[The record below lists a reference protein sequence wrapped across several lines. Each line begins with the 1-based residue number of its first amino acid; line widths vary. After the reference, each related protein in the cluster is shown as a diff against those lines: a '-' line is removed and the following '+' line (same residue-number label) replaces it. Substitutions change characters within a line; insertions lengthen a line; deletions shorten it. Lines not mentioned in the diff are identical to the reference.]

1 MPPTAGVRTA
11 APSSEAKV
19 EHPAGLRS
27 FRQRSFEEL
36 KLESLAVILT
46 DRCNFDCSYCYQ
58 NRGDQRLDLSTLVRT
73 IDAFRPFFAP
83 ECVVSFTGGEPLLA
97 FDLIERAVG
106 HLEGLPTRRRRG
118 GIRYSLTTN
127 GSLLD
132 DKILDFL
139 AAHEFSLV
147 LSFDGL
153 AQDISRKKG
162 SFDSLSRV
170 IPRILA
176 RPRIAL
182 ETNSV
187 FGAETV
193 GVLAESVEYLICQGV
208 PKLDVHFAH
217 TPPWTSA
224 ALRRLENEIS
234 RAADFFLTRYD
245 RLRDV
250 PWADFYQEPDKAVH
264 DCPAGRDRMALSAQ
278 GTVWGCAVFPHYRRN
293 DPGPSGCRAFCFG
306 DIDSFMKDAHRVYA
320 EKIASYAELRMD
332 RFSTPERS
340 CLMCEEIER
349 CWICPLAAGL
359 TSGKIGRIAA
369 VSCERAG
376 ILRRGKRRFLETF
389 GDRNRPGRP
398 GS

>member
-58 NRGDQRLDLSTLVRT
+58 DRGDQRLDLSTLVRT
-73 IDAFRPFFAP
+73 IDAFHPFFAP

-97 FDLIERAVG
+97 FDLIERAVER
-106 HLEGLPTRRRRG
+106 LEGLPARRRRRV
-118 GIRYSLTTN
+118 RYSLTTN

-153 AQDISRKKG
+153 AQDISRRKG
-162 SFDSLSRV
+162 SFDALSRI
-170 IPRILA
+170 IPGILA

-187 FGAETV
+187 FSVETV
-193 GVLAESVEYLICQGV
+193 GYLAESVEYLIRLGV

-217 TPPWTSA
+217 TPPWTPA
-224 ALRRLENEIS
+224 ALRRLEDEIS
-234 RAADFFLTRYD
+234 RTRDFFLTRYH
-245 RLRDV
+245 RLRDI
-250 PWADFYQEPDKAVH
+250 PWADFYQEPGRAVH
-264 DCPAGRDRMALSAQ
+264 YCPAGRDRMALSAQ
-278 GTVWGCAVFPHYRRN
+278 GTLWGCAVFPHYRRD
-293 DPGPSGCRAFCFG
+293 DPGPSGCREFCFG
-306 DIDSFMKDAHRVYA
+306 DVDSLMKDPHGIYA

-359 TSGKIGRIAA
+359 TSGEIGRIAA
-369 VSCERAG
+369 ASCERAG

-389 GDRNRPGRP
+389 GDRNRPGRR
-398 GS
+398 GA